1 MLKNI
6 TICHLTSAHPRYDTR
21 IFIKEC
27 KSLSKYYEV
36 NLVVA
41 DGKGDEIK
49 NGINIYDVGKL
60 NGRLNRIFKTT
71 KMVFKKAIELNCNIY
86 HLHDPELIPIGL
98 KLKKL
103 GEKVIFDAHEDLP
116 KQLLGKSY
124 LNKSLLKI
132 LSKAFGVF
140 EKYACKKLDYIVT
153 ATPFIRDKF
162 LKININSIDIN
173 NYPILS
179 ELSNKNSWSAR
190 KNEVCYI
197 GNISK
202 IRGVK
207 EMVKAM
213 EYTNNIRLN
222 LGGWFIEKDIE
233 NKVKNLKGWTK
244 VKELGFLNRD
254 GVAKVLANSK
264 VGLVVLHPIINY
276 KDALPV
282 KMFEYM
288 SAGLPV
294 IASNFSLWETII
306 EGNNCGICVNPF
318 DPKEIAKAIEY
329 ILNHPLEAEIM
340 GKNGRK
346 AVEEKYNWTNE
357 EKKIIEIYKKLNNN
371 NKYSKT
377 NNEI

>member
-41 DGKGDEIK
+41 DGKKNEIK

-60 NGRLNRIFKTT
+60 DGRLNRIFKTT
-71 KMVFKKAIELNCNIY
+71 KTVFKKAIELNCNIY

-103 GEKVIFDAHEDLP
+103 GKKVIFDAHEDLP

-124 LNKSLLKI
+124 LNKPFLKI

-222 LGGWFIEKDIE
+222 LGGWFSEKDIE
-233 NKVKNLKGWTK
+233 IMVKNLKGWAK
-244 VKELGFLNRD
+244 VNDIGFLNRD

-264 VGLVVLHPIINY
+264 AGLVTLHPMINY
-276 KDALPV
+276 QDALPV

-329 ILNHPLEAEIM
+329 VMENPKEAEKM
-340 GKNGRK
+340 GKNGRR
-346 AVEEKYNWTNE
+346 AVEEKYNWTKE
-357 EKKIIEIYKKLNNN
+357 ENKLLEIYNQLIN
-371 NKYSKT
+371 
-377 NNEI
+377 

>member
-27 KSLSKYYEV
+27 KSLSKYYNV
-36 NLVVA
+36 NLIIA
-41 DGKGDEIK
+41 DGKGNEIK

-60 NGRLNRIFKTT
+60 DGRLNRIFKTT
-71 KMVFKKAIELNCNIY
+71 KTVFKKAVELNCNIY

-103 GEKVIFDAHEDLP
+103 GKKVIFDAHEDLP
-116 KQLLGKSY
+116 KQLLSKPY
-124 LNKSLLKI
+124 LNKPFLKI
-132 LSKAFGVF
+132 LSKVFGVF

-153 ATPFIRDKF
+153 ATPSIREKF
-162 LKININSIDIN
+162 LKINNNSIDIN
-173 NYPILS
+173 NFPILN
-179 ELSNKNSWSAR
+179 ELPNDIKWQDKND
-190 KNEVCYI
+190 EVCYV

-213 EYTNNIRLN
+213 EYTNDIKLN
-222 LGGWFIEKDIE
+222 LGGKFGEKKIEVE
-233 NKVKNLKGWTK
+233 VKNLNGWED
-244 VKELGFLNRD
+244 VDNLGYLNRD
-254 GVAKVLANSK
+254 EILNVLSRSK
-264 VGLVVLHPIINY
+264 SGLVTFLPLPNHI
-276 KDALPV
+276 DAQPN

-294 IASNFSLWETII
+294 IASNFPLWKSII
-306 EGNNCGICVNPF
+306 EGNNCGICINPL

-340 GKNGRK
+340 GKNGRR
-346 AVEEKYNWTNE
+346 AVEEKYNWTKE
-357 EKKIIEIYKKLNNN
+357 ENKLLEIYNQLIKKKRND
-371 NKYSKT
+371 
-377 NNEI
+377 E

>member
-1 MLKNI
+1 MLGNI
-6 TICHLTSAHPRYDTR
+6 IICHLTSVHKRYDTR

-60 NGRLNRIFKTT
+60 DGRLNRMFKTT
-71 KMVFKKAIELNCNIY
+71 RMIFKKAVELNCDIY

-103 GEKVIFDAHEDLP
+103 GKKVIFDAHEDFP

-124 LNKSLLKI
+124 LNKSFLKI

-140 EKYACKKLDYIVT
+140 EKYACKKFDYIVT
-153 ATPFIRDKF
+153 ATQFIRDKF
-162 LKININSIDIN
+162 LKININSININ
-173 NYPILS
+173 NFPILS
-179 ELSNKNSWSAR
+179 ELSNKISQKTR
-190 KNEVCYI
+190 KKEVCYI
-197 GNISK
+197 GDLTLN
-202 IRGVK
+202 RGIK
-207 EMVKAM
+207 EIVKAM
-213 EYTNNIRLN
+213 EYTKNITLN
-222 LGGWFIEKDIE
+222 LGGSFSEKDIE

-264 VGLVVLHPIINY
+264 AGLVTLYPIINY
-276 KDALPV
+276 QDALPV

-306 EGNNCGICVNPF
+306 EGNNCGICVNPL

-329 ILNHPLEAEIM
+329 IMENPVEAGKM

-346 AVEEKYNWTNE
+346 TVEEKYNWTKE
-357 EKKIIEIYKKLNNN
+357 ENKLLEIYNQLIKKKRND
-371 NKYSKT
+371 
-377 NNEI
+377 E

>member
-222 LGGWFIEKDIE
+222 LGGWFSEKDIE
-233 NKVKNLKGWTK
+233 IMVKNLKGWAK
-244 VKELGFLNRD
+244 VNDIGFLNRD

-264 VGLVVLHPIINY
+264 AGLVTLYPIINY
-276 KDALPV
+276 QDALPV

-306 EGNNCGICVNPF
+306 EGNNCGICVNPL

-329 ILNHPLEAEIM
+329 IMENPVEAGKM

-346 AVEEKYNWTNE
+346 TVEEKYNWTKE
-357 EKKIIEIYKKLNNN
+357 ENKLLEIYNQLIN
-371 NKYSKT
+371 
-377 NNEI
+377 

>member
-1 MLKNI
+1 MLGNI
-6 TICHLTSAHPRYDTR
+6 IICHLTSVHKRYDTR

-60 NGRLNRIFKTT
+60 DGRLNRMFKTT
-71 KMVFKKAIELNCNIY
+71 RMIFKKAVELNCDIY

-103 GEKVIFDAHEDLP
+103 GKKVIFDAHEDFP

-124 LNKSLLKI
+124 LNKPFLKI

-202 IRGVK
+202 IRGMK

-222 LGGWFIEKDIE
+222 LGGWFSEKDIE
-233 NKVKNLKGWTK
+233 SMVKNLKGWAK

-264 VGLVVLHPIINY
+264 AGLVTLYPIINY
-276 KDALPV
+276 QDALPV

-306 EGNNCGICVNPF
+306 EGNNCGICVNPL

-329 ILNHPLEAEIM
+329 IMENPVEAGKM

-346 AVEEKYNWTNE
+346 TVEEKYNWTKE
-357 EKKIIEIYKKLNNN
+357 ENKLLEIYNQLIKKKRND
-371 NKYSKT
+371 
-377 NNEI
+377 E